1 MILLWLPIFVL
12 KISKNLSLFF
22 LFFPYLSF
30 NFPQLIFI
38 FISLYFNFLL
48 LFLFFFSLY
57 FSLPQTPTTLVDILI
72 IYYLQH
78 SILNIKKAPFTLI
91 NFWDPEVK
99 NKFPI
104 FSFIFLKFFDIIKRT
119 LFVAFDD
126 RYNILPV
133 DLNILQA

>member
-1 MILLWLPIFVL
+1 MFFL

-22 LFFPYLSF
+22 LFFPNISF
-30 NFPQLIFI
+30 NFPQLIFL
-38 FISLYFNFLL
+38 FISLYFNFPL
-48 LFLFFFSLY
+48 LFLFFFSLYFY

-78 SILNIKKAPFTLI
+78 SILNIKIAPFTLI
-91 NFWDPEVK
+91 NFRYPEVK
-99 NKFPI
+99 SKFPI

-126 RYNILPV
+126 RYNILPI